1 MFLCCLFRWGGS
13 SFTKYAFEVGFADV
27 WEPTLDD
34 PVRDRVTV
42 LISDG
47 LSTPHQ
53 EPCEVI
59 PTYKQHDIHVVEIAF
74 SSVTDCTNE
83 VETYFVDDAA
93 NTVTVIE
100 SLFQTEYCYDYSVET
115 PFTGGYL
122 KTEEII
128 NGQPVHMFFFL
139 AILERRINWWKYFR
153 ITF

>member
-1 MFLCCLFRWGGS
+1 M
-13 SFTKYAFEVGFADV
+13 
-27 WEPTLDD
+27 
-34 PVRDRVTV
+34 RDRVTV

-47 LSTPHQ
+47 LSTPHH

-128 NGQPVHMFFFL
+128 NGQPVHMFFFSCYL
-139 AILERRINWWKYFR
+139 REENKLVKIF
-153 ITF
+153 